1 MLRLMYF
8 KQQMDNNNN
17 STIIYQRLKDDGIE
31 EFKFTEP
38 ITAEEVVE
46 MLERFQNHHE
56 RYGSPPPGAII
67 PKDTYRVVS

>member
-46 MLERFQNHHE
+46 MLERFQNHH
-56 RYGSPPPGAII
+56 RKVWLTTSGGHH
-67 PKDTYRVVS
+67 T

>member
-1 MLRLMYF
+1 
-8 KQQMDNNNN
+8 MDHNNN
-17 STIIYQRLKDDGIE
+17 STIIYQRLSLKDNGIE
-31 EFKFTEP
+31 EFKFIEP

-46 MLERFQNHHE
+46 MLERFQNDHE